1 MGNQTTVTETTTNT
15 IEGSQRFADVDLR
28 PICENMSNSEFRAM
42 FAKAQ
47 AKTVEK
53 LDARIASLQRWSQYE
68 KDRAFKWFGRDD
80 EVTRTHLLTGL
91 TKVVKV
97 VRAFSE
103 KNVVRT
109 YPSFCG
115 RGIS

>member
-1 MGNQTTVTETTTNT
+1 MGNQTTVAETTTNT

-47 AKTVEK
+47 AKAVEK

-80 EVTRTHLLTGL
+80 ELTRTHLLTGL

-97 VRAFSE
+97 VRSFNE
-103 KNVVRT
+103 KNGA
-109 YPSFCG
+109 YPNVCV
-115 RGIS
+115 